1 MKVKQYS
8 LLAKT
13 VIVVAS
19 YALCVLKWTN
29 ILPNATVTEIWGAG
43 ATAYGLL
50 LGTVDFNIV
59 RDNEN
64 ENKGCLHAD

>member
-13 VIVVAS
+13 VIVVLS
-19 YALCVLKWTN
+19 YGLCMLKWFG
-29 ILPNATVTEIWGAG
+29 IMPNATITEIWGAG

-50 LGTVDFNIV
+50 LGTIDFNITA
-59 RDNEN
+59 DSL
-64 ENKGCLHAD
+64 KGV